1 MSRNIDILVVED
13 SPSQAMRLKYAL
25 EQNGH
30 RIFLAEDGEEALV
43 CLKRH
48 KPTIIISDIRMP
60 NMDGYELC
68 RRVKSD
74 ESLRDIPVIL
84 LTQLSDPEDVVEG
97 LECGADSFLTKP
109 CDTEYLSA
117 RIESLLE
124 NQDRKETQD
133 TQEELCVA
141 FAGREHV
148 INADRRQILGLLLS
162 TFENA
167 VRQNRE
173 LLEVQTKLEKL
184 NRQLAE
190 QMEETERLLLNILP
204 KMIADRL
211 KQNQGI
217 IADRFDEVT
226 ILFADVVGFTE
237 LSAHLSP
244 IELVTLLNKLF
255 SAFDGLT
262 DRHNLEKIKT
272 IGDKYMVAGGLPT
285 HRPDHAEAVAEMA
298 LDMQDEVARF
308 NEKNN
313 RMFGIR
319 VGINTGPVVA
329 GVIGAKKFI
338 YDLWGDTVNIAS
350 RMETY
355 GIEGRIQV
363 TEATYERL
371 RYKYLFKNRGAIHV
385 KNVEKMFTYFL
396 IGRESHG
403 SRGFEEGNWKPSE
416 FREV

>member
-1 MSRNIDILVVED
+1 MSKNIHILVAED
-13 SPSQAMRLKYAL
+13 SPSQGMRLKYAL

-30 RIFLAEDGEEALV
+30 SVCLAEDGEEALA
-43 CLKRH
+43 CLKRRR
-48 KPTIIISDIRMP
+48 PAIIISDIRMP

-74 ESLRDIPVIL
+74 QSLRDIPVIL

-117 RIESLLE
+117 RMESLLE
-124 NQDRKETQD
+124 NSGREKTQE
-133 TQEELCVA
+133 TQEELRVT
-141 FAGREHV
+141 FAGREHI

-167 VRQNRE
+167 IRQNRE
-173 LLEVQTKLEKL
+173 LLEAQTKLEKL
-184 NRQLAE
+184 NRQLSE

-204 KMIADRL
+204 RTIADRL
-211 KQNQGI
+211 KHNQNI
-217 IADRFDEVT
+217 IADRFDDVT

-255 SAFDGLT
+255 SAFDLLT
-262 DRHNLEKIKT
+262 DRHHLEKIKT
-272 IGDKYMVAGGLPT
+272 IGDKYMVAGGLPI
-285 HRPDHAEAVAEMA
+285 HRPDHVEDIAEMA

-308 NEKNN
+308 NQKNS
-313 RMFGIR
+313 RMFSIR
-319 VGINTGPVVA
+319 IGVNTGPVVA

-350 RMETY
+350 RMETH
-355 GIEGRIQV
+355 GIKGHIQV
-363 TEATYERL
+363 TKATYERL
-371 RYKYLFKNRGAIHV
+371 RHKYLLKDRGVIHV
-385 KNVEKMFTYFL
+385 KNAEEMFTYFL
-396 IGRESHG
+396 IGRGDNG
-403 SRGFEEGNWKPSE
+403 SRGL
-416 FREV
+416 R